1 MGARRVSSRYDAGHG
16 AYGVGRLPRH
26 NVDGLIQISGQ
37 QFKWVSIKS
46 RDCNQ
51 PVTCSDALGAI
62 HGMKTDNILIDKP
75 ELAAGVSLNIN
86 RAVRF
91 WCGSVLKH

>member
-1 MGARRVSSRYDAGHG
+1 MFR
-16 AYGVGRLPRH
+16 
-26 NVDGLIQISGQ
+26 
-37 QFKWVSIKS
+37 
-46 RDCNQ
+46 
-51 PVTCSDALGAI
+51 DALGAV
-62 HGMKTDNILIDKP
+62 HGMKTDDILIDKP